1 MKQYSKARSAGAGLI
16 AIAAVATFAGVAGA
30 KGGVP
35 APPAAPVVAPPVV
48 APPVVAPPVVAPP
61 VVPVRP
67 PDARQGAVIPA
78 DCARGAAGHVGFNKS
93 GSRVTLEVGVVG
105 GVAAPGW
112 HITVTDTV
120 NGVVAKADVAD
131 TADVWSAL
139 VNFQSPKG
147 NRTIDVTFA
156 AIDGSDSCSGSLSY
170 KA

>member
-35 APPAAPVVAPPVV
+35 APPAAPVVAP
-48 APPVVAPPVVAPP
+48 APPVVAPP

-78 DCARGAAGHVGFNKS
+78 ACASGAAGHVGFNKS

-120 NGVVAKADVAD
+120 DGVVAKADVAH

-147 NRTIDVTFA
+147 NRTVDVTFA

>member
-1 MKQYSKARSAGAGLI
+1 MKKYPKARSAGAGLV

-35 APPAAPVVAPPVV
+35 NQPVDPAAPVVPV
-48 APPVVAPPVVAPP
+48 A
-61 VVPVRP
+61 PVRP
-67 PDARQGAVIPA
+67 PDARQGAVFPA
-78 DCARGAAGHVGFNKS
+78 TCDSGASGRVGFNKS

-105 GVAAPGW
+105 GAAAPGW
-112 HITVTDTV
+112 HVTVTDTV
-120 NGVVAKADVAD
+120 AGVVAEADVAD
-131 TADVWSAL
+131 TADAWSAL

>member
-35 APPAAPVVAPPVV
+35 APPAAPVE
-48 APPVVAPPVVAPP
+48 APP

-78 DCARGAAGHVGFNKS
+78 DCASGAAGHVGFNKS

-120 NGVVAKADVAD
+120 NGVVAEADVAD

>member
-35 APPAAPVVAPPVV
+35 APPAAPVE
-48 APPVVAPPVVAPP
+48 APP

-78 DCARGAAGHVGFNKS
+78 DCASGAAGHVGFNKS

-120 NGVVAKADVAD
+120 DGVVAEADVAD

>member
-48 APPVVAPPVVAPP
+48 APPVV
-61 VVPVRP
+61 PVRP

-78 DCARGAAGHVGFNKS
+78 HCASGAAGHVGFNKS